1 MEKNK
6 KKKYIVAAAVIAM
19 IILALSFV
27 LIRSYTS
34 SERGLSI
41 EKNTVA
47 WTQDMKSSDENQQIQ
62 IPYYG
67 NIYMSSGNRTID
79 MYLVNPKENN
89 CYFQYVFILN
99 SGEKIY
105 QSDLIKPGRALD
117 KVTLDKTMTQGKYD
131 LNIHVNTY
139 TCDTKKKLNNA
150 VVPAELFVK

>member
-1 MEKNK
+1 MEKDK
-6 KKKYIVAAAVIAM
+6 KKKRI
-19 IILALSFV
+19 IILSAVV
-27 LIRSYTS
+27 LIALVLSYFLLHS
-34 SERGLSI
+34 YLSAEQGLKV

-79 MYLVNPKENN
+79 MYLVNPKENK
-89 CYFQYVFILN
+89 CYFQYTFTLN

-105 QSDLIKPGRALD
+105 QSGLIKPGRALEKPELK
-117 KVTLDKTMTQGKYD
+117 KVMKPGKYD
-131 LNIHVNTY
+131 LNIHINTY